1 MLFRPS
7 TVRVS
12 HYRYRGHHIPTP
24 WATRSGPTT
33 AGRARSML
41 GRPGP
46 ATARHTVHDDLA
58 PGDLGAMNGHGRHHH
73 HAAGV
78 DQDLGG
84 LVRLAVHRAQG
95 GASG

>member
-1 MLFRPS
+1 MLFRPN

-33 AGRARSML
+33 AGRARSL
-41 GRPGP
+41 HGRPRAATTGTPFMLTLPQGP
-46 ATARHTVHDDLA
+46 GAVDGHD
-58 PGDLGAMNGHGRHHH
+58 RHHH
-73 HAAGV
+73 HAGV
-78 DQDLGG
+78 GQDLGG